1 MDITDTRRMAVLA
14 AVIAEEKKG
23 RDIRIVNF
31 EGVSDLYDYA
41 VIISAISTRETK
53 AIAGEIDF
61 VIKNFPSGRRI
72 VQGMDNGCWVLLDY
86 GGIVIHV
93 FAENDRAS
101 VVRGLRPRIA
111 SESSNYREFYK
122 LEELWNEMPV
132 IDLENEESR
141 EEMRT
146 FYFDFLKNET
156 AAKEA
161 RELSNTGLSELK
173 DEDFEDGVLYDEE

>member
-1 MDITDTRRMAVLA
+1 MDVKDTRKMAVLA

-31 EGVSDLYDYA
+31 EGISDMYDYA
-41 VIISAISTRETK
+41 IIISALTTRETK

-86 GGIVIHV
+86 GSIVIHV

-101 VVRGLRPRIA
+101 LVRGLRPRITTD
-111 SESSNYREFYK
+111 SSNYREFYN
-122 LEELWNEMPV
+122 LEELWSDLPV
-132 IDLENEESR
+132 VDLEKEECR
-141 EEMRT
+141 EEMRK
-146 FYFDFLKNET
+146 FYYDFLKNET

-161 RELSNTGLSELK
+161 RNLSDTGISELH